1 MLDPVA
7 ATTVRDAVVAAA
19 DARNLTLVVVEHR
32 LADWV
37 EVCPRAVVLDQAG
50 RVLADGPTAQVLAD
64 PALPEAG
71 IWVPGAPPASGPCPA
86 TDSESQDPAPKIG
99 THSRT
104 GGTCGSNAA
113 ERADFPD
120 RGAALEL
127 SGVRLTAPDG
137 RELAAD
143 LTATAAPGT
152 FTVVTGPSG
161 AGKSTLLHTIAGFL
175 DPAAGRIGLPGVS
188 GDVARLNAQQL
199 ARSVAWLPQQV
210 NLIWARRTVIDEVL
224 ATSRELFA
232 DDPDSLA
239 SATARAESLLS
250 ALGLSD
256 RREADPHQLSGGQ
269 QRRLALAAVIAHG
282 PAVVLLDEPTV
293 GQDRHTWAAIRQVI
307 DQLRDEG
314 CIVLAATHDEDLI
327 TLADQRWA
335 IGTEHN
341 AAPVTVDHAVGEVI
355 APGAPPAART
365 NPLALLIIALAGVI
379 GSFFVTDWLIGLIT
393 LAVTVLLSPL
403 AVRRQT
409 LRGTLV
415 RMVPVAL
422 AALTVGWS
430 ALVFSDRGPFGPGT
444 GAAAAKEVTRILCL
458 VVPGVIL
465 VGVLDPSR
473 LGDALAQRARLPHR
487 PVVASTA
494 ALLRLQQLLDDWQRI
509 AQVRR
514 IRGLVR
520 RSLTGRTKH
529 VASMTFTLLVHVLR
543 QAQVMATAM
552 DARGFAEAR
561 RRTFALPSP
570 WRGPDWLALG
580 VGALLIAVPLLLSLR

>member
-71 IWVPGAPPASGPCPA
+71 IWVPGVDPVQSSVAAAKSGKHGR
-86 TDSESQDPAPKIG
+86 S
-99 THSRT
+99 
-104 GGTCGSNAA
+104 GGTYGSNSTGLTH
-113 ERADFPD
+113 F
-120 RGAALEL
+120 GGGSSALAL

-175 DPAAGRIGLPGVS
+175 TPAAGRIGLPGVS
-188 GDVARLNAQQL
+188 GDVARLSAQQL

-224 ATSRELFA
+224 ATSRELFV

-239 SATARAESLLS
+239 SATARAESLLT
-250 ALGLSD
+250 ALGLD
-256 RREADPHQLSGGQ
+256 DHREADPHQLSGGQ

-293 GQDRHTWAAIRQVI
+293 GQDRHTWAAVRQVI

-314 CIVLAATHDEDLI
+314 CIVVAATHDEDLI

-335 IGTEHN
+335 IGSERVT
-341 AAPVTVDHAVGEVI
+341 ATTVDHVVREVLD
-355 APGAPPAART
+355 PGAPPAART
-365 NPLALLIIALAGVI
+365 NPLSLLIIALGGVI

-403 AVRRQT
+403 AVRRKT